1 MKNRLEGFVLEL
13 QGDTAR
19 VRLSVHGSCSSC
31 GSCGGEGASFI
42 DAKNACNAQP
52 GQNVIV
58 EINEQNTL
66 KSAFIIYLL
75 PLCAPIFGY
84 IVGYYIS
91 RIIGKAETVFSA
103 STAFVFFAAAL
114 VFIRY
119 FDKKMHAVQTTPVVV
134 AIKQ

>member
-1 MKNRLEGFVLEL
+1 MKKRLEGFVLEL
-13 QGDTAR
+13 QGETAR

-58 EINEQNTL
+58 EVDEQNAL

-75 PLCAPIFGY
+75 PLCAPFLGY
-84 IVGYYIS
+84 MAGYYLS
-91 RIIGKAETVFSA
+91 RMIGKAETAISA
-103 STAFVFFAAAL
+103 SAALLFFAASL
-114 VFIRY
+114 IVIKR
-119 FDKKMHAVQTTPVVV
+119 FDKKMRSVQTTPVVV